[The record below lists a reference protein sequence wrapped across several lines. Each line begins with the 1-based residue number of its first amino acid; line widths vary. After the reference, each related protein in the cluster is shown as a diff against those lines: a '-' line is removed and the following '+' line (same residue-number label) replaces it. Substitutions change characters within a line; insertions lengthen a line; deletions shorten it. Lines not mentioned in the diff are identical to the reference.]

1 MLMSFIHLILAL
13 GLTLGL
19 IAILRFALERIGKNR
34 ATPSSEGEIRVRTL
48 KRVDYRRTLMLIE
61 ENGHEHLILLGHTHD
76 TVVHS
81 RPMGTTLHPDEHSPW

>member
-1 MLMSFIHLILAL
+1 MSFVHLILAL
-13 GLTLGL
+13 GLTIGL
-19 IAILRFALERIGKNR
+19 IVVLRLALERVGKNR
-34 ATPSSEGEIRVRTL
+34 AAPSSGDEIRVRTL

-81 RPMGTTLHPDEHSPW
+81 RPIGTILHADERSP